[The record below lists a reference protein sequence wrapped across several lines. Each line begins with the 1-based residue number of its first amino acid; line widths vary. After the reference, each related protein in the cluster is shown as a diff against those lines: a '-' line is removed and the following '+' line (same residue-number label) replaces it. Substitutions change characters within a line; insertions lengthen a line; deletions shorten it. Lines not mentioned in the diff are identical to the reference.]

1 MNGNN
6 LSLGRN
12 HLSADSGALVD
23 FGDCFRV
30 DLRWNDGA
38 YVYSIY
44 DTKAEA
50 IEHLNRLGWWKA

>member
-1 MNGNN
+1 MNGNQ

-12 HLSADSGALVD
+12 HSTADSVSMTD

-30 DLRWNDGA
+30 NINWNDGA
-38 YVYSIY
+38 YVYCIY

-50 IEHLNRLGWWKA
+50 LTHIHNLGWA